1 MYTPPPDI
9 PDYVSINRQDGINHN
24 LLLSLRYQQQL
35 YPKDFS
41 FVIKD
46 VRSFGYEI
54 PHFINESFVRNVFNR
69 AQSIDYSNPEEIKKL
84 YNVYKDTPSM
94 QILSSLIDTLYKSD
108 LAFDEFVAQMDLF
121 QDKANGLK
129 DAETP
134 YTLLQI
140 SLATIRSSGYFW
152 YMKFHS

>member
-1 MYTPPPDI
+1 
-9 PDYVSINRQDGINHN
+9 
-24 LLLSLRYQQQL
+24 
-35 YPKDFS
+35 
-41 FVIKD
+41 
-46 VRSFGYEI
+46 
-54 PHFINESFVRNVFNR
+54 
-69 AQSIDYSNPEEIKKL
+69 
-84 YNVYKDTPSM
+84 M